1 MAADRDKN
9 AVRPLNNQ
17 KAYVCICV
25 FENTR
30 PVKLVSRAGGD
41 WSILCGEVHP
51 QSADFCRVVGIGHEF
66 EKDPTLLDLIDLP
79 EEWDAERGEVGGA
92 WIRTP
97 CIAEDEAWN

>member
-1 MAADRDKN
+1 MAADRDKD
-9 AVRPLNNQ
+9 AVRPPNNR

-41 WSILCGEVHP
+41 WSILCGEGHP
-51 QSADFCRVVGIGHEF
+51 QSADFGRVVGIGHEF

-79 EEWDAERGEVGGA
+79 PEWDAERDKVGGA

-97 CIAEDEAWN
+97 SEAENAPN